1 MIDYL
6 KQQLAG
12 IEDNTRAR
20 CLVREYLQAR
30 LLEVLQDGGAFAS
43 WAFVGGTA
51 LRFLY
56 SMPRFS
62 EDLDFSLASS
72 GQDDRFEGL
81 MKQAKSRFAAEG
93 YGVSIKAKVDRA
105 VKSAMVKFEG
115 LLYEVGLSLL
125 GSEKISI
132 KVEIDTNPPA
142 GEGLETTIVRRHCL
156 LNLQHYDK
164 ASLLAGKLHALLMRT
179 YTKGR
184 DVYDLLWYLSDR
196 SWPEP
201 NIEFLN
207 NALRQTGWRGPT
219 VAAGNWR
226 PLVFERVAGFDWP
239 NIRADAQPFLER
251 RQDLDLLT
259 NDSLQGLLRKGS

>member
-6 KQQLAG
+6 RQLLQG
-12 IEDNTRAR
+12 IEDSTRAR
-20 CLVREYLQAR
+20 CLVQEYLQAR
-30 LLEVLQDGGAFAS
+30 LLEMLQDAGAFAA

-56 SMPRFS
+56 GIGRFS
-62 EDLDFSLASS
+62 EDVDFSLARP
-72 GQDDRFEGL
+72 GMEDDFERL
-81 MKQAKSRFAAEG
+81 MKKAKSRFAAEG
-93 YGVSIKAKVDRA
+93 YGVSIKVNANRT

-115 LLYEVGLSLL
+115 LLYEAGLSPL

-142 GEGLETTIVRRHCL
+142 GAALETSIVRRHCL

-184 DVYDLLWYLSDR
+184 DVYDLLWCLSDR

-207 NALRQTGWRGPT
+207 NAMSQTGWEGPT
-219 VAAGNWR
+219 VTADNWR
-226 PLVFERVAGFDWP
+226 GRISRRLDAFDWTRV
-239 NIRADAQPFLER
+239 IADVRPFLER
-251 RQDLDLLT
+251 QQDLQLLT
-259 NDSLQGLLRKGS
+259 REALQALL